1 MKNSNFTI
9 DTVRERLAQAL
20 DGLLDKDNPLEIDR
34 ARAVGDISQ
43 VLINSVKVE
52 VDHMRVTGTSGS
64 SFIPDRRPDATP
76 GLPNGTHSPA
86 PGVLVHRMDDRK
98 Q

>member
-1 MKNSNFTI
+1 MKSRNDYTI
-9 DTVRERLAQAL
+9 DTVRDRLAQTL
-20 DGLLDKDNPLEIDR
+20 DGLLDKKNPLEIDR
-34 ARAVGDISQ
+34 ARAVGDIAQ

-64 SFIPDRRPDATP
+64 GFIPDRRPDVP

-86 PGVLVHRMDDRK
+86 RGVLVHKMDDRK
-98 Q
+98 